1 MARLLHTTGTASQ
14 AIFQTADEPSV
25 TGKWLS
31 ALLWFVLLIVTSW
44 HLQASTLA
52 QPDADASGTGADLS
66 VVSPAAGDLNLTL
79 AKATLPEFTIR
90 RTVPEVRLQFT
101 VADDHGRDLKPI
113 SSDDLQIF
121 DNRTAVARIRDF
133 SRTEGL
139 PLEVGILLDVSDSVD
154 KNAQR
159 ERQVATYFLNRVVR
173 SSTDR
178 VVLMAFSNEVT
189 LLQQSTGDRD
199 VLNRA
204 LAKVPQRGY
213 LTYLYDSVYRVCVD
227 RFTPLQ
233 ADKPSQRILLLISDG
248 EDTGSLHPLADVISA
263 AQRSDIQ
270 VYAVSVHPSRQSP
283 PGDKVLKQ
291 LADSTGGQLY
301 VVSTE
306 KDFPALFSSMER
318 QLRTQYFVSFQPADL
333 TPGFHTVR
341 IELAGGG
348 KAEVHSRRGYYFD
361 IH

>member
-1 MARLLHTTGTASQ
+1 MALPEAN
-14 AIFQTADEPSV
+14 
-25 TGKWLS
+25 
-31 ALLWFVLLIVTSW
+31 
-44 HLQASTLA
+44 
-52 QPDADASGTGADLS
+52 ASGIGADLPA
-66 VVSPAAGDLNLTL
+66 VSLAAGDLNLTI

-101 VADDHGRDLKPI
+101 VADEHGRDLKPI

-121 DNRTAVARIRDF
+121 DNRVAVPRIRDF
-133 SRTEGL
+133 SRTEDL
-139 PLEVGILLDVSDSVD
+139 PLEIGILLDVSDSVE

-159 ERQVATYFLNRVVR
+159 ERQVTQYFLNRVVR

-178 VVLMAFSNEVT
+178 VALMAFSNEVT
-189 LLQQSTGDRD
+189 LVQQSTGDRD

-204 LAKVPQRGY
+204 LAKIPQRGY

-227 RFTPLQ
+227 RFTPPQ
-233 ADKPSQRILLLISDG
+233 ADKPVQRILLLISDG
-248 EDTGSLHPLADVISA
+248 EDTGSLHPLADAISA

-270 VYAVSVHPSRQSP
+270 IYAVSVHPLRQSP

-291 LADSTGGQLY
+291 LADSTGGQMF

-306 KDFPALFSSMER
+306 KDFPALFSSMEQ
-318 QLRTQYFVSFQPADL
+318 QLRTQYFVSFQPVDL
-333 TPGFHTVR
+333 TPGFHTVQ

-348 KAEVHSRRGYYFD
+348 KVQVHSRRGYFFD
-361 IH
+361 TRRHRSQRIGVPTPAQTKTLR